1 MQFSRGCHLWGRV
14 CPFPLPPASC
24 LLRGWAGS
32 SWLALLWNCSV
43 PLFCEWPAV
52 CLSQLIFSLSL
63 AIPKFKLISHVS
75 SLQFP
80 SGHSDLVLTLSNAT
94 RSSPFHTYLLVVD
107 AGVWGTFLLGVAF
120 RRVICGFYL
129 LFLPV
134 RLPSKIRKL
143 PQTSCERVSWCLETS
158 SVMAPFPGRVSI
170 PSSFVSLFIFYIL
183 SYLLLKTMGCF
194 SGCLMS
200 SASGQKL
207 FCKVCSAFK
216 CSFDEF
222 VGEKVVSSS
231 YSSAILAPPRSALF
245 IID

>member
-143 PQTSCERVSWCLETS
+143 SPDLPVRGFPRVWKLPLLSL
-158 SVMAPFPGRVSI
+158 
-170 PSSFVSLFIFYIL
+170 PSQDGSLSLTLLSLFLSFIFCP
-183 SYLLLKTMGCF
+183 TFFQRQCT
-194 SGCLMS
+194 
-200 SASGQKL
+200 
-207 FCKVCSAFK
+207 AFLR
-216 CSFDEF
+216 
-222 VGEKVVSSS
+222 
-231 YSSAILAPPRSALF
+231 A
-245 IID
+245 